1 MGQWTNIEPHLL
13 LYVFLPPLIFGEAM
27 SLNYYNAK
35 GALSQALIMAG
46 PGVVIGATLLGAI
59 AKYMLHYNWSWNLAM
74 IFGSI
79 MACTDPVAV
88 VALLKSAGASPKLTI
103 IIVGESLLNDGTAMV
118 MFNIFNNCFN
128 GQTYTIAQIVSY
140 FFSAC
145 LGAAVFGA
153 VMGYCAIRWLRR
165 TNRPLS
171 QVDVLVQIAIT
182 LCCAYTTFFV
192 AENTLGI
199 SGVLA
204 CVGAGAVI
212 CWLGP
217 PIILNHETMHH
228 VWGMIEWSLNTMLFM
243 HAGLIIGNRVFDA
256 VIPIDWFYLF
266 AFYVIMMAV
275 RCFVLLVLYPFI
287 SRYGHKCTVNE
298 AIFMSWGGL
307 RGVRFFLFCSILM
320 KFVCSTSFAVVVFV
334 PNFIFL
340 THIAFIP
347 CTVAGHDSCS
357 DRVRGRAC
365 RHGQRDLAVVLL
377 RWWLRRA
384 DPGDQCPARADA
396 ASLLGPAGQG
406 YDREE
411 PNHGADHQEA
421 AQTDEQSAGRFSH
434 RVSFY

>member
-1 MGQWTNIEPHLL
+1 MGQWTNIDPHLL

-35 GALSQALIMAG
+35 GALSQALVMAG

-192 AENTLGI
+192 AENTFGI

-275 RCFVLLVLYPFI
+275 RSFVLLVLYPFI

-307 RGVRFFLFCSILM
+307 RGVS
-320 KFVCSTSFAVVVFV
+320 
-334 PNFIFL
+334 
-340 THIAFIP
+340 
-347 CTVAGHDSCS
+347 
-357 DRVRGRAC
+357 
-365 RHGQRDLAVVLL
+365 
-377 RWWLRRA
+377 
-384 DPGDQCPARADA
+384 
-396 ASLLGPAGQG
+396 
-406 YDREE
+406 
-411 PNHGADHQEA
+411 
-421 AQTDEQSAGRFSH
+421 
-434 RVSFY
+434 